1 MFSSGESLARPRTED
16 PALEVAIAEAI
27 AALLD
32 LARRAGVGVTEDFP
46 TGDVARA
53 RDRLAASA
61 GVPVLAVDA
70 ACVLPMRLVGKA
82 HERGAATD
90 LDA

>member
-16 PALEVAIAEAI
+16 PA

-32 LARRAGVGVTEDFP
+32 LARRAGVVVTEDFP
-46 TGDVARA
+46 NGDVARA
-53 RDRLAASA
+53 RERLAVSA